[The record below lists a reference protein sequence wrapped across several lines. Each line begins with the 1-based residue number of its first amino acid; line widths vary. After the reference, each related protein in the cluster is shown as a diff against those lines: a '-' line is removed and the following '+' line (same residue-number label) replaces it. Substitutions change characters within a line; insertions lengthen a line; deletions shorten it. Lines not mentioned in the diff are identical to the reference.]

1 MSSSGA
7 SLAVTDARGM
17 WALQL
22 TVGLLGATA
31 TGAALLIAV
40 TRIDFRIPSPAELG
54 AACQRYAL
62 PLVQPLSIFVLLM
75 GSASLAALAL
85 TARSVVR
92 QLSDGRRL
100 ERDLALLGPL
110 PGAARAY
117 VVDGDE
123 PQAFCIGPLRPR
135 IYLSRGAL
143 ALLNDAEREAVLA
156 HEIHHARRRD
166 PLRLLIARAL
176 GEGLF
181 FLPAVRHLAERCA
194 TLAELAAD
202 EAAVSKRGG
211 RPALASA
218 LLAFD
223 AHPSPAAAGIA
234 PERVDHLLGQ
244 RAQWELPT
252 VLLLGALATIGA
264 LVALTLRVADA
275 TEHGTV
281 GLPMLL
287 AQACMPVMAVGP
299 IVVGAMTLLGGRR
312 LVRGRP
318 RSA

>member
-1 MSSSGA
+1 
-7 SLAVTDARGM
+7 M

-31 TGAALLIAV
+31 TGAALLVAL
-40 TRIDFRIPSPAELG
+40 TRIEFSFPSPAELA

-62 PLVQPLSIFVLLM
+62 PHVRPLWVFVLLM
-75 GSASLAALAL
+75 GSASLASLAL
-85 TARSVVR
+85 TVRSVAR
-92 QLSDGRRL
+92 QLRDGRRL

-117 VVDGDE
+117 VVDGAE
-123 PQAFCIGPLRPR
+123 PQAFCIGLLRPR

-143 ALLNDAEREAVLA
+143 ALLDDAQREAVLA
-156 HEIHHARRRD
+156 HEIHHSRRRD

-176 GEGLF
+176 GDGLF
-181 FLPAVRHLAERCA
+181 FLPAVRRLAERCA

-202 EAAVSKRGG
+202 EAAVGQRGG

-223 AHPSPAAAGIA
+223 AHLSPVAVGIA
-234 PERVDHLLGQ
+234 PERVDHLLGR
-244 RAQWELPT
+244 RARWELPT
-252 VLLLGALATIGA
+252 VLLLGTLATIGT
-264 LVALTLRVADA
+264 LVAMTLRVADA

-281 GLPMLL
+281 GLPLLL
-287 AQACMPVMAVGP
+287 AQACMLVMGIGP
-299 IVVGAMTLLGGRR
+299 IVVGAITLLGGRR

-318 RSA
+318 RSV